1 MKQVAKSINIS
12 TLDDLLILYVINEA
26 LSRFFKRA
34 FPAAKSHSISNQYG
48 SASSLGAWSH
58 TLVPE
63 NSREA
68 VSYKGWHEQRP
79 YSNDILWDNFSQCG
93 YNADPPEAH
102 KNFNGGD
109 GSLKLIRSERVRIGI
124 QFFELF

>member
-1 MKQVAKSINIS
+1 MAVPVVWG
-12 TLDDLLILYVINEA
+12 LEV
-26 LSRFFKRA
+26 
-34 FPAAKSHSISNQYG
+34 
-48 SASSLGAWSH
+48 

-68 VSYKGWHEQRP
+68 VSFKGWHEPHP

-93 YNADPPEAH
+93 YNADPSEAH

-109 GSLKLIRSERVRIGI
+109 GSLKLIRSEGVRSGI